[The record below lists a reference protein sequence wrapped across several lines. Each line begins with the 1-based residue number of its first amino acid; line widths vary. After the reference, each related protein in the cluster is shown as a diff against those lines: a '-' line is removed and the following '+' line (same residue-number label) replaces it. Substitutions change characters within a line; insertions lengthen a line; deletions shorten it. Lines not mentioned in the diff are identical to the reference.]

1 MKYEPFHLDDE
12 FEINGEK
19 YQLETVRM
27 FPLKH
32 GAEYIDYP
40 FYTLLWKG
48 KPSEP
53 LLETGH
59 RNVRE
64 AEVYHKELANGLSGS
79 RAEKILNLFCT
90 NEKC

>member
-1 MKYEPFHLDDE
+1 MNYEPFHLNDE

-27 FPLKH
+27 FPIKH

-40 FYTLLWKG
+40 FYSFLWKG

-64 AEVYHKELANGLSGS
+64 AEVYHKDLANGLSGPQ
-79 RAEKILNLFCT
+79 AEETLKLFC
-90 NEKC
+90 NKEKC